1 MAGVVRTIAYV
12 RPHSTSTPEETRRRA
27 QALREVCAEVR
38 VESSSDPRAARTE
51 LSAVMEDL
59 YHAAGDSEL
68 VLLFVDDLADL
79 GRSMPHVLTHL
90 RQLIGLGH
98 VLILTQ
104 APTWR
109 GLWDPRHARIPE
121 DLALP
126 DMLDTAALVTELD
139 KARGTMASERV
150 RRGQARARDA
160 GTAFGRPPAL
170 DADQRSDV
178 VHLLHEGED
187 PEVVA
192 AEYGVSRATVMRV
205 WRARTP
211 HATGENTTRGKA
223 THEPAPEAHQQ

>member
-1 MAGVVRTIAYV
+1 M
-12 RPHSTSTPEETRRRA
+12 
-27 QALREVCAEVR
+27 
-38 VESSSDPRAARTE
+38 D
-51 LSAVMEDL
+51 DL
-59 YHAAGDSEL
+59 YQAAGDSEL
-68 VLLFVDDLADL
+68 LLLFVDDLADL

-90 RQLIGLGH
+90 RQLMGMGH
-98 VLILTQ
+98 VLILAQ

-109 GLWDPRHARIPE
+109 SLWDPRHARIPE
-121 DLALP
+121 GLALP
-126 DMLDTAALVTELD
+126 DMLNAAALVTELD
-139 KARGTMASERV
+139 EARGAMASERV

-170 DADQRSDV
+170 DTDQRDDV
-178 VHLLHEGED
+178 VRLLEEGED